1 MTWLYTILGLLGLFL
16 AYKVLC
22 AVLDFYIA
30 ATNQTKRGMSV
41 LLETIGGNL
50 IIFLGFLAFLCV
62 YVTQPPIKFDVW
74 ESAEW
79 RTEVIESTSVDG
91 ILTGISRR
99 YRNQRGSATYLWD
112 NAKALSR
119 KAQRLARSNQ
129 GNACSSITS
138 DSKDLV
144 LQFCVQ
150 GDSSRFEVTYP
161 ITTAPALAKAPQD
174 NNSQ

>member
-1 MTWLYTILGLLGLFL
+1 MTWLYTILSLVGLFL
-16 AYKVLC
+16 AYRVLC

-50 IIFLGFLAFLCV
+50 IIFLGLLAFLCV
-62 YVTQPPIKFDVW
+62 YLTQPPIKFDVW
-74 ESAEW
+74 ESAGW
-79 RTEVIESTSVDG
+79 RTEVIESTNIDG
-91 ILTGISRR
+91 ILTGISQR
-99 YRNQRGSATYLWD
+99 YRDQRASATYLWN

-119 KAQRLARSNQ
+119 QAQRLSRSSQ
-129 GNACSSITS
+129 GSACSSMTS

-150 GDSSRFEVTYP
+150 GDASRFEVTYP
-161 ITTAPALAKAPQD
+161 KPAAPALAQV
-174 NNSQ
+174 SQEKTSQ